1 MISSHLLSRSASRS
15 ALRITGVVAALA
27 GLTLAGCKDSNSA
40 NSGTTGTTGTT
51 GGTTSGTGGTTSGT
65 GNAVTGDKIVVA
77 EYGSFTGD
85 QADFGIQTHNG
96 IQLAIDEANAAGGI
110 EHGGKKYQIELDKDD
125 DKSQAPNAETV
136 VKGLIDK
143 YKPIAVLGEV
153 ASSASIAGGKVCE
166 AAGIPM
172 ISPSSTRVDLTHGKN
187 FLFRVCFNDAYQAA
201 VVARFAI
208 DGLKAHKV
216 AILTN
221 NEQAYSTGF
230 RDEFKKAFT
239 KYGGQIVMEQTYSA
253 KDQDYRSQLTAIKA
267 ASPDAI
273 LIPGYYTD
281 AGTIAK
287 QAREMGIKT
296 PLLGGDGWSSQ
307 QLFPIAGDGADNC
320 YISDHMST
328 DDPKQAIQDFVKNY
342 KAKFQKDPTSMSA
355 LGYDAAKLLIASL
368 KTAKNLDS
376 ASVKDTIAST
386 KDFDGVSGN
395 ITINA
400 EHDAQKSAVILQIK
414 NKKFNYFTT
423 VPDPEKPLPPKS

>member
-1 MISSHLLSRSASRS
+1 MTSSHQLSRT
-15 ALRITGVVAALA
+15 ALRLTGVIAMLA
-27 GLTLAGCKDSNSA
+27 GLTFAGCKDSTTTTTPTTPGT
-40 NSGTTGTTGTT
+40 SGGTT
-51 GGTTSGTGGTTSGT
+51 GG
-65 GNAVTGDKIVVA
+65 NAPVTGDKIVVA
-77 EYGSFTGD
+77 EYGSFTGE
-85 QADFGIQTHNG
+85 QADFGKQTDNG
-96 IQLAIDEANAAGGI
+96 IQLAIEEANKAGGV
-110 EHGGKKYQIELDKDD
+110 EREGKKYQIELDKDD

-172 ISPSSTRVDLTHGKN
+172 ITPSSTRVELTHNKN

-208 DGLKAHKV
+208 DGLKAKKV

-230 RDEFKKAFT
+230 RDEFEKAFT
-239 KYGGQIVMEQTYSA
+239 RYGGKVVMKQTYTA
-253 KDQDYRSQLTAIKA
+253 KDQDYRSMLTAIKA

-273 LIPGYYTD
+273 LIPGYYND

-287 QAREMGIKT
+287 QAREMDIKI

-328 DDPKQAIQDFVKNY
+328 EDPKPAIQDFVKNY
-342 KAKFQKDPTSMSA
+342 KARFNSDPTSMSA
-355 LGYDAAKLLIASL
+355 LGYDAAKLLLASL
-368 KTAKNLDS
+368 KSAKTLDS
-376 ASVKDTIAST
+376 AAVKEAIAST
-386 KDFDGVSGN
+386 TNFDGVSGN
-395 ITINA
+395 ITINKD
-400 EHDAQKSAVILQIK
+400 HDAQKSAVILQIK

-423 VPDPEKPLPPKS
+423 VPDPEKPLVLTK

>member
-1 MISSHLLSRSASRS
+1 MISSHTLPRT

-27 GLTLAGCKDSNSA
+27 GLTLAGCKDSNTTTPTGA
-40 NSGTTGTTGTT
+40 NGGT
-51 GGTTSGTGGTTSGT
+51 TTSGTPTTGGNTPIT
-65 GNAVTGDKIVVA
+65 GYKIVVA
-77 EYGSFTGD
+77 EYGSFTGE
-85 QADFGIQTHNG
+85 QADFGNQTHNG
-96 IQLAIDEANAAGGI
+96 IQLAIDEANAAGGV
-110 EHGGKKYQIELDKDD
+110 ERDGKKYQIELDKDD

-166 AAGIPM
+166 GAGIPM
-172 ISPSSTRVDLTHGKN
+172 ISPSSTRVDLTPGKN

-208 DGLKAHKV
+208 DGIKAKNV

-230 RDEFKKAFT
+230 RDEFEKAFT
-239 KYGGQIVMEQTYSA
+239 RYGGKVVMKQTYTA

-267 ASPDAI
+267 ANPDAI
-273 LIPGYYTD
+273 LIPGYYQD

-287 QAREMGIKT
+287 QAREMGIKI

-328 DDPKQAIQDFVKNY
+328 EDPKPAIQDFVKNY
-342 KAKFQKDPTSMSA
+342 KAKFNTDPTSMSA
-355 LGYDAAKLLIASL
+355 LGYDAAKLLIVSL
-368 KTAKNLDS
+368 KASKTLDS
-376 ASVKDTIAST
+376 ASLKDAIAGT
-386 KDFDGVSGN
+386 KNFDGVSGN
-395 ITINA
+395 ISINKN
-400 EHDAQKSAVILQIK
+400 HDAEKSAVILKIA

-423 VPDPEKPLPPKS
+423 VPDPEKPLVVKP